1 MKYLFF
7 LLLAL
12 AGLFTACSGSTADSK
27 NPYVAYFYPV
37 DSIPKIYLYRD
48 VANGL
53 DEQFHRIYAV
63 KDAEGEHVIVEIYSA
78 DGRILEALNYNLDS
92 LDIMD
97 HMVVNRKGEKT
108 KAELFKY
115 KLMPMNDSEETYFA
129 SRFQGFLDST
139 LILKEIR
146 RKVSS
151 DEISHDVMGE
161 EVTAIKMTDK
171 IRMSSFNPFAKRDN
185 TIQTRSVNYFAKGFG
200 LVEYHSMDKS
210 VHYKLEKVLSQ
221 EEWLKL
227 VTR

>member
-1 MKYLFF
+1 
-7 LLLAL
+7 
-12 AGLFTACSGSTADSK
+12 
-27 NPYVAYFYPV
+27 
-37 DSIPKIYLYRD
+37 
-48 VANGL
+48 
-53 DEQFHRIYAV
+53 
-63 KDAEGEHVIVEIYSA
+63 
-78 DGRILEALNYNLDS
+78 
-92 LDIMD
+92 
-97 HMVVNRKGEKT
+97 
-108 KAELFKY
+108 
-115 KLMPMNDSEETYFA
+115 MNDSEETYFA